1 MEGSASRSSRRWRM
15 GRVELA
21 KLVTPD
27 DEWHP
32 LDDGGQAPE
41 YIPPAWDGPHVG
53 LRLTDAFKTLAMM
66 PDRGASTKFQSGF
79 WPEYYYEWED
89 LLAQK
94 TADIATQED
103 DASERNRT
111 RVRPSAQAISRMEMA
126 ISWPGRYIVEAE
138 TACIVQRVALA
149 RSRDLDMSHVARK
162 MRVGAEH
169 VRVGN
174 GLGLAAIAFG
184 LRHNGVH
191 VF

>member
-15 GRVELA
+15 GRAEIA
-21 KLVTPD
+21 KLVEP
-27 DEWHP
+27 EWHP
-32 LDDGGQAPE
+32 LDGNGSAPE
-41 YIPPAWDGPHVG
+41 YIPPEWDGPHVG
-53 LRLTDAFKTLAMM
+53 LRLCDAFKTLTMM
-66 PDRGASTKFQSGF
+66 PDRGASIRSKSGF

-94 TADIATQED
+94 TADVATQED
-103 DASERNRT
+103 DASDRNRT
-111 RVRPSAQAISRMEMA
+111 RVRPSAQEISRMEMA
-126 ISWPGRYIVEAE
+126 ISWPGRYVTDPE
-138 TACIVQRVALA
+138 TARIVQRVALA

>member
-1 MEGSASRSSRRWRM
+1 M

-32 LDDGGQAPE
+32 LEDDGPAPE
-41 YIPPAWDGPHVG
+41 YVPPARAGPHVG
-53 LRLTDAFKTLAMM
+53 LRLTDAFRTLSQL
-66 PDRGASTKFQSGF
+66 PNRGASTKLTPGF
-79 WPEYYYEWED
+79 WPEYYYKWED

-94 TADIATQED
+94 IADVATQED
-103 DASERNRT
+103 DARSRNRA
-111 RVRPSAQAISRMEMA
+111 RVQPSAREITRMETA
-126 ISWPGRYIVEAE
+126 ISWPGRYITEPDIAR
-138 TACIVQRVALA
+138 IVQRVALA
-149 RSRDLDMSHVARK
+149 RSRELDMSYVAGK

-184 LRHNGVH
+184 LRGNGCMC
-191 VF
+191 FEFS

>member
-1 MEGSASRSSRRWRM
+1 
-15 GRVELA
+15 
-21 KLVTPD
+21 
-27 DEWHP
+27 
-32 LDDGGQAPE
+32 
-41 YIPPAWDGPHVG
+41 
-53 LRLTDAFKTLAMM
+53 
-66 PDRGASTKFQSGF
+66 
-79 WPEYYYEWED
+79 

-94 TADIATQED
+94 TADVATQED
-103 DASERNRT
+103 DARSRNWA
-111 RVRPSAQAISRMEMA
+111 RVQPSAQISRMEMA
-126 ISWPGRYIVEAE
+126 ISWPGRYITDPE
-138 TACIVQRVALA
+138 TARIVQRVALA

>member
-1 MEGSASRSSRRWRM
+1 M

-32 LDDGGQAPE
+32 LEDDGPAPE
-41 YIPPAWDGPHVG
+41 YVPPARAGPHVG
-53 LRLTDAFKTLAMM
+53 LRLTDAFRTLSQL
-66 PDRGASTKFQSGF
+66 PNRGASTKLTPGF
-79 WPEYYYEWED
+79 WPEYYYKWED

-94 TADIATQED
+94 IADVATQED
-103 DASERNRT
+103 DARSRNRA
-111 RVRPSAQAISRMEMA
+111 RVQPSAREITRMETA
-126 ISWPGRYIVEAE
+126 ISWPGRYITEPDIAR
-138 TACIVQRVALA
+138 IVQRVALA
-149 RSRDLDMSHVARK
+149 RSRDLDMSYVADK

-184 LRHNGVH
+184 PRGRHDGSRVLQAPR
-191 VF
+191 

>member
-1 MEGSASRSSRRWRM
+1 MEGSASRSSRRWRV
-15 GRVELA
+15 GRAEIA
-21 KLVTPD
+21 KVLIPR

-32 LDDGGQAPE
+32 LDGGSAPE

-53 LRLTDAFKTLAMM
+53 RRLADAFATLSQL
-66 PDRGASTKFQSGF
+66 PTPFRKSRSGF
-79 WPEYYYEWED
+79 WPTYYYEWED

-94 TADIATQED
+94 TADVATQED

-126 ISWPGRYIVEAE
+126 ISWPGRYVVEAE
-138 TACIVQRVALA
+138 TARIVQRVALA

-174 GLGLAAIAFG
+174 GLGLAAIAVG
-184 LRHNGVH
+184 LRQNAVH

>member
-1 MEGSASRSSRRWRM
+1 MEGSASKSFVRWRM
-15 GRVELA
+15 GRAEIA
-21 KLVTPD
+21 KIALPL

-32 LDDGGQAPE
+32 LDGGPAPE
-41 YIPPAWDGPHVG
+41 YIPPEWDGPHVG
-53 LRLTDAFKTLAMM
+53 VRLCDAFKTLAMM
-66 PDRGASTKFQSGF
+66 PTRGVSTKLAPGF
-79 WPEYYYEWED
+79 WPEYHYEWED

-94 TADIATQED
+94 TADVATQED
-103 DASERNRT
+103 DARSRNRA
-111 RVRPSAQAISRMEMA
+111 RAQPSAQEISRMEAA
-126 ISWPGRYIVEAE
+126 ISWPGRYIPEVE
-138 TACIVQRVALA
+138 TARIVQHVALA
-149 RSRDLDMSHVARK
+149 RSRDLDKSYVARK

>member
-1 MEGSASRSSRRWRM
+1 M
-15 GRVELA
+15 GRAEIAKFVE
-21 KLVTPD
+21 P
-27 DEWHP
+27 EWHP
-32 LDDGGQAPE
+32 LDGNGIAPE
-41 YIPPAWDGPHVG
+41 YIPPEWDGPHVG
-53 LRLTDAFKTLAMM
+53 LRLCDAFKTLAMM
-66 PDRGASTKFQSGF
+66 PDRGASTRSKSGF

-94 TADIATQED
+94 TADVATQED
-103 DASERNRT
+103 DASDRNRT
-111 RVRPSAQAISRMEMA
+111 RVRPSAQEITRMEMA

-138 TACIVQRVALA
+138 TARIVQRVALA

>member
-1 MEGSASRSSRRWRM
+1 M
-15 GRVELA
+15 GRAELA

-41 YIPPAWDGPHVG
+41 YIPPEWDGPHVG

-66 PDRGASTKFQSGF
+66 PNRGASTKLAPGF
-79 WPEYYYEWED
+79 WPEYHYEWED

-94 TADIATQED
+94 TADVATQED
-103 DASERNRT
+103 DARSRNRA
-111 RVRPSAQAISRMEMA
+111 RVQPSAQEISRMEEA
-126 ISWPGRYIVEAE
+126 ICWPGRYIPEIE
-138 TACIVQRVALA
+138 TARIVQHVALA
-149 RSRDLDMSHVARK
+149 RSRDLDMSYVARK

-184 LRHNGVH
+184 LRQNGVH